1 MNRRIITIRD
11 KIEAE
16 YSDGEGLPDIKDLEG
31 ENDE

>member
-16 YSDGEGLPDIKDLEG
+16 YSDGEGLPDPEELEVINN
-31 ENDE
+31 E